1 MSDDPTK
8 HQPDDPKK
16 YDTAPGV
23 TAILERIAQVEER
36 LSRQITEQITELRV
50 EMQKGFRAID
60 RQMDTLSGN
69 ITCLQADQRDL
80 EERVDKL
87 ERKPS

>member
-8 HQPDDPKK
+8 HQSDDPKK
-16 YDTAPGV
+16 YNTAPGV

-36 LSRQITEQITELRV
+36 LSHQITELHV

-60 RQMDTLSGN
+60 RQMDTL
-69 ITCLQADQRDL
+69 
-80 EERVDKL
+80 
-87 ERKPS
+87 

>member
-8 HQPDDPKK
+8 QQADDSKK
-16 YDTAPGV
+16 YDTVPGV

-36 LSRQITEQITELRV
+36 LSHQITELRV

-69 ITCLQADQRDL
+69 ITRL
-80 EERVDKL
+80 
-87 ERKPS
+87 

>member
-8 HQPDDPKK
+8 QQPGDPNK
-16 YDTAPGV
+16 YDTSPGV
-23 TAILERIAQVEER
+23 TAILERITQVEER
-36 LSRQITEQITELRV
+36 LSRQITEQIAELRA

-69 ITCLQADQRDL
+69 MTRLQADQRDL

>member
-8 HQPDDPKK
+8 QQPDDAKK

-23 TAILERIAQVEER
+23 TAILERINQVEER
-36 LSRQITEQITELRV
+36 LSLQIAELRAD
-50 EMQKGFRAID
+50 MQKGFRAID

-69 ITCLQADQRDL
+69 ITRLHADQRDL

-87 ERKPS
+87 ERQPS

>member
-8 HQPDDPKK
+8 QQPGDPIK
-16 YDTAPGV
+16 YDTTPGV
-23 TAILERIAQVEER
+23 TAILERINQVEER
-36 LSRQITEQITELRV
+36 LSRQIAELRA

-69 ITCLQADQRDL
+69 MIRLQADQRDL